1 MSFSQDLEYGNR
13 IQQKVLEEYYPYP
26 YRVMEDYFPYWDVV
40 VFRDGKHQ
48 FFEFKADRRAANTG
62 NLAIETLCNKK
73 PSGISATKAD
83 YWIHCVCVGD
93 TVLEVYEIPVKTL
106 SQMVIRNDWDSIR
119 ECDDGKNVMYIFKK
133 EKFAQWLK
141 N

>member
-1 MSFSQDLEYGNR
+1 MSFSADLDYGNR

-26 YRVMEDYFPYWDVV
+26 YREMQGNFKDWDVI
-40 VFRDGKHQ
+40 VFRNNEIQ
-48 FFEFKADRRAANTG
+48 TFEFKADRRAAQTG

-83 YWIHCVCVGD
+83 YWIHCVCDGD

-106 SQMVIRNDWDSIR
+106 SDMVCWGAYECIRD
-119 ECDDGKNVMYIFKK
+119 CDNGKNVMYIFKK
-133 EKFAQWLK
+133 EKFAQWRV
-141 N
+141 